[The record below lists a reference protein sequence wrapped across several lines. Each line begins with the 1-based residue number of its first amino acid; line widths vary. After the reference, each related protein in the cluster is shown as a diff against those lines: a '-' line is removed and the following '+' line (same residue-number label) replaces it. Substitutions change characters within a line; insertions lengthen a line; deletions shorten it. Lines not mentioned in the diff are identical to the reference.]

1 MAYLAGTYVLV
12 MTAIVC
18 AMIFDCLNEREHQKH
33 LEHVWMERDE
43 AQKQC
48 TTEFELAHQAGQA
61 KPESG
66 GRGEGARR
74 TSQA

>member
-18 AMIFDCLNEREHQKH
+18 AMMFDWLNEREHQKH

-43 AQKQC
+43 AQKHH
-48 TTEFELAHQAGQA
+48 TTQH
-61 KPESG
+61 
-66 GRGEGARR
+66 
-74 TSQA
+74 